1 MDQILPIIP
10 YDIINFQQTCNIL
23 IDYLSIY
30 LDFRREHNGH
40 CACCSILFMFYVF
53 AFVIM

>member
-40 CACCSILFMFYVF
+40 CACCSILFMYYVF